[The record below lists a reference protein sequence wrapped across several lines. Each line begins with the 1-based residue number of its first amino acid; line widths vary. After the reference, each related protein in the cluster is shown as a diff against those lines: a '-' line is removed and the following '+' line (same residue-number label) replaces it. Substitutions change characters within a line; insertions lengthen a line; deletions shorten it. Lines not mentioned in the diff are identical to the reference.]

1 MSVRQNAQKNEAEQS
16 ASSVC
21 IARGAVLKSYPL
33 NEGGYHYDGVAHPLI
48 LSNEAVGFHVVIEI
62 TLVVVFVI
70 ELTVDNVEVV
80 FVHLVYLLFFCIC
93 ILTHYLSNKLD

>member
-1 MSVRQNAQKNEAEQS
+1 MSIRQNAQKKEADFS

-21 IARGAVLKSYPL
+21 VARWAVLKSYPL
-33 NEGGYHYDGVAHPLI
+33 NKGGYHHDGIAYPLI
-48 LSNEAVGFHVVIEI
+48 VSDEAVSFHVVIEI

-93 ILTHYLSNKLD
+93 ILTYYLSNKPD